1 MNLNT
6 ITGNIADQ
14 TVDAI
19 IINLFENTDS
29 ISDATEEI
37 DNRLGGT
44 ISALLDGGDLTGKL
58 RETSVLYPGDT
69 LPARRVIVVGLG
81 PLEDFTLDC
90 ARHAA
95 AAAAMR
101 ARELGARSVASIL
114 HGRGTGTG
122 GFETGPAARAA
133 AEGTLLGLYSFN
145 QYKSEPGQKEVTSF
159 TLMEMDEQKDEV
171 LRAGAREGE
180 IIANCTCQARDLVNE
195 PPNRCTPS
203 FLAAHAEKLAVDYGM
218 ATHVLSESDARE
230 LNMGAF
236 LSVGQGSAQQPQF
249 IVLEYNKTL
258 LSDTAPLVLVGKA
271 ITFDTGGYSMKSA
284 AGMVDMK
291 TDMAGG
297 AAVLGALEAAARL
310 QVPYP
315 VVGLVPATENMISG
329 LASRPSDVVRASNG
343 KTIEIVNTDAEGRLI
358 LADALVYATRYNPA
372 AVIDL
377 ATLTGSAVIALG
389 EGIAAALFTDDDKLA
404 QRLSRASQMSG
415 ERIWRMPL
423 YPEYTQWMRG
433 SDVADLRNIP
443 SKRYAGLGTSAA
455 FLREFSEGS
464 PWAHLDIAPMANLTA
479 SKAVQPLGPAGATGF
494 GVSLLAHMML
504 EDD

>member
-1 MNLNT
+1 MHLST

-14 TVDAI
+14 KEDAI

-29 ISDATEEI
+29 IGGATEAI
-37 DNRLGGT
+37 DHRLKGA
-44 ISALLDGGDLTGKL
+44 ISALVDGGDFTGKL
-58 RETSVLYPGDT
+58 RETSVLYPGDR

-81 PLEDFTLDC
+81 PAQDFTLDC

-95 AAAAMR
+95 AASAMR

-114 HGRGTGTG
+114 HGTGAGGIETGT
-122 GFETGPAARAA
+122 AACAA
-133 AEGTLLGLYSFN
+133 AEGALLGLYSFE
-145 QYKSEPGQKEVTSF
+145 QYKSEPRQKEVTSF
-159 TLMEMDEQKDEV
+159 TLVEWDEQKEEA

-203 FLAAHAEKLAVDYGM
+203 FLASHAEKLAVDYGM
-218 ATHVLSESDARE
+218 AARVLSEADARE

-236 LSVGQGSAQQPQF
+236 LSVGQGSEQQPQF
-249 IVLEYNKTL
+249 IVLEHNAAL
-258 LSDTAPLVLVGKA
+258 LDNIAPLVLVGKA

-284 AGMVDMK
+284 ASMVDMK

-310 QVPYP
+310 KVPYP

-329 LASRPSDVVRASNG
+329 LASRPSDVVHASNG

-358 LADALVYATRYNPA
+358 LADALVYAARYNPA

-389 EGIAAALFTDDDKLA
+389 EGVAAALFTDDDALA
-404 QRLSRASQMSG
+404 QRLSRASQSSG

-423 YPEYTQWMRG
+423 YPEYAQWMRG
-433 SDVADLRNIP
+433 SDIADLRNIP
-443 SKRYAGLGTSAA
+443 SKRNAGLGTSAA
-455 FLREFSEGS
+455 FLQEFTEGS
-464 PWAHLDIAPMANLTA
+464 QWAHLDIAPMANLPA
-479 SKAVQPLGPAGATGF
+479 SKVVQPLGPAGATGF
-494 GVSLLAHMML
+494 GVRLLAHMML
-504 EDD
+504 DGD